1 MAYALRSKTEVISVR
16 DFMAGNYGAQKR
28 KAVIS
33 TEKQQKAAL
42 IAATMSTVTA
52 MFTPQMASAG
62 AVEGVIVQKTVHAFE
77 PIIGLIQGLSYPVAL
92 IVMLSAGIIWMI
104 GNQDRAMTMI
114 QRAGFGYIIVQM
126 APMFMKLLVE
136 VAKAF

>member
-1 MAYALRSKTEVISVR
+1 MAYAMRRTEVISVR
-16 DFMAGNYGAQKR
+16 DFMAGNYGDKKR
-28 KAVIS
+28 KAIQAA
-33 TEKQQKAAL
+33 EYQRKAAL
-42 IAATMSTVTA
+42 IAATLSTVTA
-52 MFTPQMASAG
+52 MFQPQMASAG
-62 AVEGVIVQKTVHAFE
+62 AIEGVIVQKTVHAFE

-126 APMFMKLLVE
+126 APLFMKLLVD